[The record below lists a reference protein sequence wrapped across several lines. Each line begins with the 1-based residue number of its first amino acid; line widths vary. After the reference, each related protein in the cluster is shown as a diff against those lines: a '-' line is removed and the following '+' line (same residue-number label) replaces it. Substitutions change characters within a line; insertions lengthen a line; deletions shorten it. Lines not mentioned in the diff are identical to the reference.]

1 VDRSTV
7 EVDLDDSKAYG
18 WLPRKSQDREHKMHI
33 GLIGGIGP
41 AATEFYYR
49 GLTDRH
55 AKSGTRLELTIANAE
70 VRDLSQSL
78 ANNDARRQAGIF
90 AALISRLK
98 AAGAQVAAVSSM
110 GGHFCI
116 GELLPISPLPI
127 LNGIPEVDA
136 AVSRGAF
143 NTIGIIGTRMVME
156 TRLYGAI
163 SSATAVVPLGAEL
176 DEVHDNYVAMA
187 TAGRVNDAQRRV
199 FFAAGKRLC
208 REQNAEV
215 VLLGGTDLFLAFQ
228 DRDAGFPVL
237 DCADVHVEAIY
248 QASLRTA

>member
-1 VDRSTV
+1 
-7 EVDLDDSKAYG
+7 
-18 WLPRKSQDREHKMHI
+18 MHI

-70 VRDLSQSL
+70 VRDLSHNL
-78 ANNDARRQAGIF
+78 ANKDARKQAGIF

-98 AAGAQVAAVSSM
+98 AAGAQVAAVTSM

-127 LNGIPEVDA
+127 VNGIPEVCA
-136 AVSRGAF
+136 AVEQGKYK
-143 NTIGIIGTRMVME
+143 TIGIIGTRMVME

-163 SSATAVVPLGAEL
+163 SLATVVVPLGAEL
-176 DEVHDNYVAMA
+176 DEVHENYVAMA
-187 TAGRVNDAQRRV
+187 TTGRVNDAQRRV
-199 FFAAGKRLC
+199 FFAAGERLV
-208 REQNAEV
+208 RERGAEV

-228 DRDAGFPVL
+228 GRDAGFPVL

-248 QASLRTA
+248 RASLRTT

>member
-1 VDRSTV
+1 
-7 EVDLDDSKAYG
+7 
-18 WLPRKSQDREHKMHI
+18 MHI

-70 VRDLSQSL
+70 VSDLTQNL
-78 ANNDARRQAGIF
+78 TQKDARKQAEIF
-90 AALISRLK
+90 AALIARLK
-98 AAGAQVAAVSSM
+98 AAGAQAAAVTSM

-116 GELLPISPLPI
+116 GELLQISPLPM
-127 LNGIPEVDA
+127 LNGIPEVAA
-136 AVSRGAF
+136 AVRQGKF
-143 NTIGIIGTRMVME
+143 KTVGIIGKRMVME

-163 SSATAVVPLGAEL
+163 SSAAVVVPRGDELG
-176 DEVHDNYVAMA
+176 EVHQSYAAMA
-187 TAGRVNDAQRRV
+187 TAGRVTDAQRQL
-199 FFAAGKRLC
+199 FFAAGERLC
-208 REQNAEV
+208 REQGAEV
-215 VLLGGTDLFLAFQ
+215 VLLGGTDLFLAFRG
-228 DRDAGFPVL
+228 RDAGFPVM